1 MGNATPRPPVIV
13 LLGPTGVGK
22 TALAVELARRLG
34 GEIVSADSR
43 QVYRRMD
50 IGTAKPTP
58 AQRAAVP
65 HHLLDVVEPDV
76 GFSLAEFC
84 EQARAALDEILA
96 RGRRPLLVGG
106 TGQYLAAVLEGWRVP
121 RVPPQAAFRAQL
133 EEEARVLG
141 VAALYRRLQERDPQA
156 AARILPGNLRRII
169 RALEVGEFGGAP
181 FSRQRRREQ
190 PPYDFLVLG
199 LTMERP
205 ALYARVDARAEEM
218 VRRGLVEEVRGL
230 LAAGYGWDLPAMS
243 GLGYLQFRPY
253 LEGQQSLQ
261 EAVARL
267 KFDTHAF
274 IRHQY
279 TWFRRLPVERWLDA
293 ESEVETGDVVAWVDE
308 WMGRQ
313 AAGDMGR

>member
-1 MGNATPRPPVIV
+1 MSEVENREAPPVIV

-22 TALAVELARRLG
+22 TALAVALAREVG

-58 AQRAAVP
+58 AQRAAAP
-65 HHLLDVVEPDV
+65 HHLLNLVEPDDT
-76 GFSLAEFC
+76 FSLAEFC
-84 EQARAALDEILA
+84 EQARAALDDIAA

-106 TGQYLAAVLEGWRVP
+106 TGQYLAALLEGWRVP
-121 RVPPQAAFRAQL
+121 RVPPHAEFRARL
-133 EEEARVLG
+133 EEEARTQG
-141 VAALYRRLQERDPQA
+141 VAALYRRLQERDPEA

-169 RALEVGEFGGAP
+169 RALEVGEFGGEP
-181 FSRQRRREQ
+181 FSRQRRREK
-190 PPYDFLVLG
+190 PPYSFLVLG

-205 ALYARVDARAEEM
+205 ALYARVDARAEAM
-218 VRRGLVEEVRGL
+218 VRQGLVEEVRGL

-243 GLGYLQFRPY
+243 GLGYAQFRSY
-253 LEGQQSLQ
+253 LEGRQSLE

-274 IRHQY
+274 IRRQY
-279 TWFRRLPVERWLDA
+279 TWFRRLAVDL
-293 ESEVETGDVVAWVDE
+293 WVDVE
-308 WMGRQ
+308 DAWGMER
-313 AAGDMGR
+313 ARELVANAVT